1 MYRPRPG
8 VKKPVVIVGAGRPV
22 RTNPP
27 IDTGSDDRNDPTIT
41 PPRLLSIDQVTGGS
55 HDEYGRVH
63 SLIREGVVMDV
74 SENPTLVGRGPHCG
88 LVIDD
93 ASVSSS
99 HAEVVR
105 RGGSVF
111 VKDLNSTNGTTVNG
125 QTVNGEAEIPAG
137 GRVTFGTA
145 AFVLQGSTLV
155 EAPPEVGRTQIV
167 GGGSGKSPTGTA
179 QVPSTPPPP
188 PPAADSSLADGAGR
202 WTAGLLSG
210 YVPLLAGLGVSVVL
224 AYVFYESDSTSS
236 YDNWETWNSVY
247 AVLYS
252 ISQVLTIPIAIMLIV
267 WTYKAHKASD
277 ALQPGPRRWGRGWS
291 IGAWFIPI
299 ANFILVPLVL
309 AEIHKI
315 ASTERSGGKAV
326 GDWPRRSTPAGLKLW
341 FVFFALGGWV
351 LFIGAS
357 LANGLFARAGLFLT
371 LVALGLTGT
380 AAALA
385 AAFIRDVSDKLR

>member
-1 MYRPRPG
+1 
-8 VKKPVVIVGAGRPV
+8 
-22 RTNPP
+22 
-27 IDTGSDDRNDPTIT
+27 
-41 PPRLLSIDQVTGGS
+41 
-55 HDEYGRVH
+55 
-63 SLIREGVVMDV
+63 MDV
-74 SENPTLVGRGPHCG
+74 SESPTLVGRGPHCG

-125 QTVNGEAEIPAG
+125 QAVNGEAEIPAG

-155 EAPPEVGRTQIV
+155 EAPPEIGRTQIV

-188 PPAADSSLADGAGR
+188 PVPGASAQPISDGVSR
-202 WTAGLLSG
+202 WTAGLLTAYLALLVG
-210 YVPLLAGLGVSVVL
+210 LAGATVL
-224 AYVFYESDSTSS
+224 VWVFFEQWLSAPYNSLAEDSAAN
-236 YDNWETWNSVY
+236 NWSTWESVY
-247 AVLYS
+247 GVIYV
-252 ISQVLTIPIAIMLIV
+252 ISLILTIPIAILLII
-267 WTYKAHKASD
+267 WTYNAHKAS
-277 ALQPGPRRWGRGWS
+277 ASLEPGPRKWGRGWS

-299 ANFILVPLVL
+299 ANYILLPLVL

-315 ASTERSGGKAV
+315 ASAERTAGKV
-326 GDWPRRSTPAGLKLW
+326 TGDWPRRSTPASVVLW
-341 FVFFALGGWV
+341 FVFYAIGGWT
-351 LFIGAS
+351 LLIGNALVTDAS
-357 LANGLFARAGLFLT
+357 TDLDGYRGGLVITLIGLGMSG
-371 LVALGLTGT
+371 VAT
-380 AAALA
+380 ALA

>member
-1 MYRPRPG
+1 
-8 VKKPVVIVGAGRPV
+8 
-22 RTNPP
+22 
-27 IDTGSDDRNDPTIT
+27 
-41 PPRLLSIDQVTGGS
+41 
-55 HDEYGRVH
+55 
-63 SLIREGVVMDV
+63 MDV

-125 QTVNGEAEIPAG
+125 QAVNGEAEIPAG

-155 EAPPEVGRTQIV
+155 EAPPEIGRTQII

-179 QVPSTPPPP
+179 QVPTTPPPP
-188 PPAADSSLADGAGR
+188 PRSPGGTGLADGAGK
-202 WTAGLLSG
+202 WTAGLLTA
-210 YVPLLAGLGVSVVL
+210 YLALLVGLGVSAVL
-224 AYVFYESDSTSS
+224 VWVFFESDSQSS
-236 YDNWETWNSVY
+236 YDNWTTWDSVY
-247 AVLYS
+247 GVLYI
-252 ISQVLTIPIAIMLIV
+252 ISLVLTIPIAIMLII

-277 ALQPGPRRWGRGWS
+277 ALQPGPRKWGRGWS

-299 ANFILVPLVL
+299 ANYILIPLVL

-315 ASTERSGGKAV
+315 SSTERSGGKAT
-326 GDWPRRSTPAGLKLW
+326 GDWPRRSTPAGLIIW
-341 FVFFALGGWV
+341 FVFYALGGW
-351 LFIGAS
+351 LLLIGAELVDMRS
-357 LANGLFARAGLFLT
+357 GYDEYRTGLFFT
-371 LVALGLTGT
+371 LVGLGLTGVAT
-380 AAALA
+380 ALA